1 MSSNLLI
8 WSILS
13 NLATAKEQAK
23 QLLTLDNIDS
33 VTRESVVREVLT
45 ISNALNRFREVQRW
59 NSFVEE
65 DKKNED

>member
-13 NLATAKEQAK
+13 NLTTAKEQAK

-45 ISNALNRFREVQRW
+45 ISNALNRFREVQSW